1 MHNQDSTTTLIDSLR
16 PSSSSEWSNGWRTLL
31 GGFLAMS
38 TGWNVVS
45 ISLSVFLKPMQAA
58 FGWSRTEL
66 SIAPIASLLTALL
79 LPVTGLLLD
88 RFGPRKVAIAG
99 TLAMGVTLGLFA
111 ALPLN
116 GTIFAV
122 LVVLLAVAGSTI
134 NSFVLSRGVASVFQ
148 RNLGTAVGVLLS
160 GVSVA
165 VAVLIPFIVSRIS
178 ANGWR
183 SGFAAL
189 STLALLFS
197 LPALLLLFR
206 EPSRVSA
213 GHLQSQMLVRDSFR
227 TIFSSIR
234 FWQLTAACFL
244 ASLPIGGAINHL
256 VPLLSDRGLPSEQFA
271 ALGSAFAVA
280 IGVSG
285 LVNGALFDRLHPP
298 IVTAVTL
305 TLAGLGS
312 GLLYFLP
319 MHSESFGRLVLCVA
333 LIGFAPGAEGPY
345 ITYFSNRLFGLRNFS
360 RVVSFMALTIS
371 VGMALGGL
379 VFSAIFDR
387 FRDYGPAIIGSIA
400 LYLLA
405 AGVFLSIKLPP
416 RDAWGGTN
424 R

>member
-1 MHNQDSTTTLIDSLR
+1 MQNQDSASTLVDAL
-16 PSSSSEWSNGWRTLL
+16 PLSSSSEWATGWRTLL

-45 ISLSVFLKPMQAA
+45 ISLSVFLKPMQAT

-88 RFGPRKVAIAG
+88 RFGARKVAIAG
-99 TLAMGVTLGLFA
+99 TLAMGATLGLFSV
-111 ALPLN
+111 LPLT
-116 GTIFAV
+116 GPLFAA
-122 LVVLLAVAGSTI
+122 LVVLLALAGSTI

-148 RNLGTAVGVLLS
+148 RNLGTAIGILLS

-178 ANGWR
+178 VFGWQ

-189 STLALLFS
+189 STLAFLFS

-206 EPSRVSA
+206 EPHKRSSA
-213 GHLQSQMLVRDSFR
+213 PTHGLHLGRDRFA
-227 TIFSSIR
+227 TIFSHLG
-234 FWQLTAACFL
+234 FWQLAVACFL

-256 VPLLSDRGLPSEQFA
+256 VPLMSDRGLPEVQCA
-271 ALGSAFAVA
+271 ALGSVFAIA

-298 IVTAVTL
+298 LVTAVTL
-305 TLAGLGS
+305 TLAAAGS
-312 GLLYFLP
+312 ALLYFLP
-319 MHSESFGRLVLCVA
+319 ARLESMSLLGLSVA
-333 LIGFAPGAEGPY
+333 LIGLAPGAEGPY

-360 RVVSFMALTIS
+360 RVVSLMAVTIS

-379 VFSAIFDR
+379 LFSAVFDR
-387 FRDYGPAIIGSIA
+387 FGSYGPAVTTSII
-400 LYLLA
+400 LYVLA
-405 AGVFLSIKLPP
+405 AAVFLSISMPAKNV
-416 RDAWGGTN
+416 TSN
-424 R
+424 